1 MRGYFGIGVEG
12 ISKAMNVGS
21 IFRTAHAF
29 EASFVFTV
37 AATYTITEGGR
48 ADTSSTLNHTPFYEF
63 PNPSSMVLPEK
74 CTLVGIELIEDSIVL
89 PSFRHPARA
98 AYVLGP
104 ERNSLSSEMV
114 NLCDFIVKIPMQF
127 CVNVSVA
134 AAIVMYDRVHSMGR
148 FQRRPERPGGPI
160 DAPPEPIF
168 GGPKFRAKTK
178 KFSTRPPTNVHPKED
193 E

>member
-12 ISKAMNVGS
+12 ISKAMNIGS

-29 EASFVFTV
+29 EAEFVFTV
-37 AATYTITEGGR
+37 GATYSVSEGGKV
-48 ADTSSTLNHTPFYEF
+48 DTSSSLNHTPFYQF
-63 PNPSSMVLPEK
+63 PDQNSLVLPEK
-74 CTLVGIELIEDSIVL
+74 CTLVGVELTEESIEL

-114 NLCDFIVKIPMQF
+114 NLCEFVVKIPMQF
-127 CVNVSVA
+127 CVNVSIA
-134 AAIVMYDRVHSMGR
+134 AAIVMYDRVQSMGR
-148 FQRRPERPGGPI
+148 FQRRPERPGGPL
-160 DAPPEPIF
+160 DALAKPLF
-168 GGPKFRAKTK
+168 GGPKFRAKAEE
-178 KFSTRPPTNVHPKED
+178 FVSRPPVDVHPKDD

>member
-29 EASFVFTV
+29 DAGFVFTV
-37 AATYTITEGGR
+37 GATYSVGEGGR

-63 PNPSSMVLPEK
+63 PDLPAMVLPEK
-74 CTLVGIELIEDSIVL
+74 CSLVGIELIEDSIEL
-89 PSFRHPARA
+89 PSFRHPAKA

-104 ERNSLSSEMV
+104 ERDSLSPQMV
-114 NLCDFIVKIPMQF
+114 ERCDFVVKIPMQF

-134 AAIVMYDRVHSMGR
+134 AAIVMYDRVQSMGR
-148 FQRRPERPGGPI
+148 FGRRPERPGGPLETL
-160 DAPPEPIF
+160 AEPVF
-168 GGPKFRAKTK
+168 GEPKFRAKAEG
-178 KFSTRPPTNVHPKED
+178 FMSSPPVDVHPKEQD
-193 E
+193 

>member
-37 AATYTITEGGR
+37 GATYSVTEGGK
-48 ADTSSTLNHTPFYEF
+48 ADTSNILNHTPFYEF
-63 PNPSSMVLPEK
+63 PDQSSFVLPEK
-74 CTLVGIELIEDSIVL
+74 CTLVGVELVEDSIEL
-89 PSFRHPARA
+89 PSFRHPSRA

-104 ERNSLSSEMV
+104 ERNNLSSEMV
-114 NLCDFIVKIPMQF
+114 NLCEFIVKIPMRF

-134 AAIVMYDRVHSMGR
+134 AAIIMYDRLQSMGR
-148 FQRRPERPGGPI
+148 FQRRPERPGGPM
-160 DAPPEPIF
+160 DALQKPLF
-168 GGPKFRAKTK
+168 GEPKFRAKAK
-178 KFSTRPPTNVHPKED
+178 EFITRPPLDVHPKED
-193 E
+193 G